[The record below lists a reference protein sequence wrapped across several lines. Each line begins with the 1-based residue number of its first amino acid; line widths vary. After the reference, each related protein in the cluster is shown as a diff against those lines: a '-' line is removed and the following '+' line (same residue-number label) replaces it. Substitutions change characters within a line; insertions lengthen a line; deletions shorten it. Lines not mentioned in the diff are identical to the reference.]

1 MGWGDGSVSK
11 MFAEQAWEPELRS
24 HHPYEKLGAVAHI
37 GNARIG
43 VRAREADGV
52 ITGTCWPV
60 VLAKPVSSRF
70 SGRPCLY

>member
-1 MGWGDGSVSK
+1 MGSGDGSVSK
-11 MFAEQAWEPELRS
+11 MFAEQAWEPELS
-24 HHPYEKLGAVAHI
+24 SQHPYAKLGTVAHT

-52 ITGTCWPV
+52 IAGARWPV
-60 VLAKPVSSRF
+60 VLAKSVSSRF

>member
-11 MFAEQAWEPELRS
+11 MFAEQAWEPELS
-24 HHPYEKLGAVAHI
+24 SQHPYEKLGAVAHT

-43 VRAREADGV
+43 VRAREAGGV
-52 ITGTCWPV
+52 IARARWPV
-60 VLAKPVSSRF
+60 VLAKSVSSRF